1 MRILLALLITT
12 VTSWA
17 QAQLIHPA
25 ETANFEK
32 FRKKY
37 ADIVQVL
44 ENIANKNNQHVEL
57 FELGTADDGTKIQGV
72 RIGNGDVHNLVVGT
86 HHGNEYGATEVAQAF
101 AEALAEN
108 PIEGQTIHV
117 IPVLNTNGYDR
128 RSRREMAKG
137 RTFDPNRDY
146 PGPCGTQ
153 GPWNLKSTKA
163 LADYISHFPI
173 INSAT
178 LHTFTP
184 AVLYPWGISTH
195 DVDTGYTDIFREIG
209 LAATYLSG
217 YKVAN
222 STLELY
228 PADGT
233 FEDYAYWAHGIW
245 SMLFEMG
252 ASHSPTDGAVEEL
265 IRVNVPGLRNMFLNA
280 PTVRAPN
287 YEFTGECN
295 GLSALLDLAI
305 E

>member
-1 MRILLALLITT
+1 MRNILVLFITV

-17 QAQLIHPA
+17 QAQLLSPGEHA
-25 ETANFEK
+25 EFIKN
-32 FRKKY
+32 RKRY
-37 ADIVQVL
+37 ADIVRVL
-44 ENIANKNNQHVEL
+44 ESVSNKQNVEL
-57 FELGTADDGTKIQGV
+57 FDLGVSDSGTVIKGIRV
-72 RIGNGDVHNLVVGT
+72 GNGDVHNLVVGT
-86 HHGNEYGATEVAQAF
+86 HHGNEYGAAEVAQAF
-101 AEALAEN
+101 AEHMAEN
-108 PIEGQTIHV
+108 PIVGQTVHI
-117 IPVLNTNGYDR
+117 IPVLNANGYDR

-163 LADYISHFPI
+163 LADYVARYPI

-178 LHTFTP
+178 LHTYTP

-195 DVDTGYTDIFREIG
+195 DVDTGYTDIFKEIG
-209 LAATYLSG
+209 LAATAFSG

-233 FEDYAYWAHGIW
+233 FEDYAYWRHGIW

-252 ASHSPTDGAVEEL
+252 FTHRPSEEAVAEL
-265 IRVNVPGLRNMFLNA
+265 IRVNVPGLRKMFEEA
-280 PTVRAPN
+280 PVVRAP
-287 YEFTGECN
+287 EHAFTGQCN
-295 GLSALLDLAI
+295 GLAEFLDLAI